1 MTPREAIHQLAE
13 KYVPPIYK
21 RIAIALAE
29 RPMTAPE
36 LVACIHAHPASV
48 HKALV
53 FMRQFKAVYIKAYE
67 RAEHGPFIKYYSLG
81 ASPDAERPALI
92 TQAERTARW
101 KAKGNDQ
108 HRARKIKA
116 QMATLP
122 ARMTM
127 AGMLGV

>member
-1 MTPREAIHQLAE
+1 
-13 KYVPPIYK
+13 
-21 RIAIALAE
+21 
-29 RPMTAPE
+29 MTAPE
-36 LVACIHAHPASV
+36 LAACIHAHPASV

-53 FMRQFKAVYIKAYE
+53 FMRQFKAVYIKTYE

-101 KAKGNDQ
+101 KSKGNDP